1 MWHLSSAY
9 MYGQAGVLA
18 YTGVITKVSCIDRFS
33 VPKAIGLRCYSQI
46 FTWDTLNY
54 IQLAPNVLKP
64 PIFSRLLCSNLK
76 SRPILH
82 ISKRNYK
89 KTEPDYRLLW
99 KTNSFVKYYLK
110 WRKLLHPSNYWGHGG
125 WRCTKTFINKVNCK
139 YKNNCL
145 QSDVSCL

>member
-99 KTNSFVKYYLK
+99 ETNSFVKYYLK
-110 WRKLLHPSNYWGHGG
+110 WRKLLHPSSYWGPWGLAL
-125 WRCTKTFINKVNCK
+125 
-139 YKNNCL
+139 Y
-145 QSDVSCL
+145 

>member
-54 IQLAPNVLKP
+54 F
-64 PIFSRLLCSNLK
+64 FSRLLCSNLK

-89 KTEPDYRLLW
+89 KTEPDYYIEMAKIVAPFQLLGAMGAG
-99 KTNSFVKYYLK
+99 VVLK
-110 WRKLLHPSNYWGHGG
+110 LSSTKWIASTKIIACKVTSVVCRK
-125 WRCTKTFINKVNCK
+125 
-139 YKNNCL
+139 
-145 QSDVSCL
+145 SDVTKLATAGVSSA